1 MPSPTRPGPALDIEG
16 TLFLLGKG
24 GVGKSVVAA
33 GLAAL
38 AVRQGRRT
46 LLVRLGESIYK
57 GADRSRSPVMSKDGF
72 EVVDLEPQFA
82 MDEYVDKVVRVR
94 ALSSRITGSEVYR
107 KFFAAAPGLPELVLL
122 GRIQAFSNEAIA
134 HGASRWQSI
143 VVDCPS
149 SGHGLL
155 MLETPFAAFRAVS
168 IGPFSRLASQIMEW
182 LKAEVRIGV
191 VAIPEEMAV
200 VEAIEFAEDLKERT
214 GLAPSLVILNR
225 MRQDVLSPE
234 ARQAIADSE
243 VEIDSADQA
252 LLDCG
257 ARVQR
262 RSRLE
267 AFHLKRL
274 SKGLGMSPII
284 LRELA
289 NTRPATI
296 AKALSAESA

>member
-1 MPSPTRPGPALDIEG
+1 I
-16 TLFLLGKG
+16 LGKG

-33 GLAAL
+33 GLAAR
-38 AVRQGRRT
+38 AVTSGRRT
-46 LLVRLGESIYK
+46 LLVRLGESIRK
-57 GADRSRSPVMSKDGF
+57 GANGSPSPTASKDGF
-72 EVVDLEPQFA
+72 DVVDLEPQFA
-82 MDEYVDKVVRVR
+82 MDEYVLKVVRVR

-122 GRIQAFSNEAIA
+122 GRIQAFANETIA
-134 HGASRWQSI
+134 HDAMRWQVI

-168 IGPFSRLASQIMEW
+168 IGPFSRLALQIKEW
-182 LKAEVRIGV
+182 LKADVRIGV

-200 VEAIEFAEDLKERT
+200 VEAIEFADDLRDRT
-214 GLAPSLVILNR
+214 GLSPSLVILNR
-225 MRQDVLSPE
+225 MRQDVLSPA
-234 ARQAIADSE
+234 ARRAITDSE
-243 VEIDSADQA
+243 AEADSADQA
-252 LLDCG
+252 LLDCA

-274 SKGLGMSPII
+274 SHGLGMSPIV
-284 LRELA
+284 LHELA
-289 NTRPATI
+289 NTRPATV
-296 AKALSAESA
+296 ARALDGEHE